1 MPNTDHNNR
10 ERKQQQP
17 DDPPESPK
25 SDYFKVNNVLP
36 QKRLRRQPQSLMQNQ
51 IWTQQLEA
59 IYNDRRTTKKNNQK
73 ITM

>member
-25 SDYFKVNNVLP
+25 SDYFKVNNGGNPEVLYMQAP
-36 QKRLRRQPQSLMQNQ
+36 FRIRLH
-51 IWTQQLEA
+51 
-59 IYNDRRTTKKNNQK
+59 
-73 ITM
+73 